1 MTPLETLLARRG
13 DAPTLEDFGGED
25 QLFAQAE
32 ELATSRLWFRAAE
45 TLLAAWDRLSNPDRA
60 AAFIAE
66 ALTTE
71 NRPGVVGDLLDRL
84 CDHPGYLEH
93 HATALNRIALRR
105 TEPHATSLEAE
116 TAGLFLE
123 AALRLALAEGVI
135 KRYGL
140 LDALTDPQA
149 PSAPIGYARQVVRAL
164 GAAYEQWRDA
174 DLTTALHAFLH
185 TPGLR
190 SDAAFELAMCH
201 LSDAFNAADRASLL
215 TQLTSSRTH
224 FTEAIDS
231 DEDRPDAT
239 AYRAAINAV
248 LAFEAADNESLSTE
262 VAQLHRSTS
271 EHALWL
277 TGLRTGWRDGRYDT
291 EAAWYALSIDLE
303 HAATHLDSPLPTW
316 PSQTIQHILAVY
328 TAHRSV
334 RLTSTGDA
342 SALQL
347 LVAPRIEDA
356 FAAREGLL
364 LHVQALLADAPP
376 DWDRNAAEELRS
388 AVESRLRLRPEDATE
403 DGPGKVAAA
412 ASYAD
417 LAAELGNHVLAGLPT
432 QMLESVQESLSDS
445 AIVPA
450 RRLPIAQ
457 QEIFNEVVTVLESCV
472 DFKHPIVRQHFV
484 RLITQSIRFLHTR
497 TTRARAHHT
506 PRFAYLFAPEPGEK
520 LPLENTVQEDLQDF
534 LDGNLEDVDI
544 EVTDRSGGRADIQVT
559 FPGFTTI
566 IECKRT
572 KGRTTRKGLRRYLGQ
587 TVAYQATGITLGML
601 VVLDQ
606 TPKVNWI
613 PNIRDNMWADHI
625 PSPAPEQRG
634 RWAVV
639 VRVPG
644 NRTPPYAMA
653 TPDTIPQE

>member
-1 MTPLETLLARRG
+1 MTPLEKLLARRG
-13 DAPTLEDFGGED
+13 DAPTLEDVGGEEN
-25 QLFAQAE
+25 LWAQAD
-32 ELATSRLWFRAAE
+32 ELVTSRLWFRGAE
-45 TLLAAWDRLSNPDRA
+45 TLLAAWDRLSSQVRA
-60 AAFIAE
+60 ATFIAD

-71 NRPGVVGDLLDRL
+71 NRPGIVGDILDRL
-84 CDHPGYLEH
+84 CDHPGYLKLH
-93 HATALNRIALRR
+93 SATLNRIALRR
-105 TEPHATSLEAE
+105 TEVHASALEAE

-123 AALRLALAEGVI
+123 TALRLALAGGAI

-140 LDALTDPQA
+140 LDVLTDPQA
-149 PSAPIGYARQVVRAL
+149 RSAPIGYARHIVRAL

-174 DLTTALHAFLH
+174 DLITPLHAFLDI
-185 TPGLR
+185 PQLR

-201 LSDAFNAADRASLL
+201 LSDAFNAADRPSLL
-215 TQLTSSRTH
+215 TQLNISRTH

-248 LAFEAADNESLSTE
+248 LAFEAKDNEALSAE
-262 VAQLHRSTS
+262 AAQVRRSTS

-277 TGLRTGWRDGRYDT
+277 TNLRTGWRDGRYDT
-291 EAAWYALSIDLE
+291 EAAWYTLSADLE
-303 HAATHLDSPLPTW
+303 HAATHLDSPLPIW

-328 TAHRSV
+328 AAHRSV
-334 RLTSTGDA
+334 RLTSTEDA

-364 LHVQALLADAPP
+364 LHVHALLADAPP
-376 DWDRNAAEELRS
+376 DWDRHAAEELRS
-388 AVESRLRLRPEDATE
+388 AVEVRLGLQPE
-403 DGPGKVAAA
+403 DGPGKVSAA
-412 ASYAD
+412 ASFAD

-432 QMLESVQESLSDS
+432 QMLESVKNSLADS
-445 AIVPA
+445 AIVLT

-457 QEIFNEVVTVLESCV
+457 QEIFNEVVTVLEDCD
-472 DFKHPIVRQHFV
+472 DFKNPTVRQDFV

-506 PRFAYLFAPEPGEK
+506 SRFAYLFVPEPGGK
-520 LPLENTVQEDLQDF
+520 LPLENTIQEDLQDF

-559 FPGFTTI
+559 FPGFTSI

-587 TVAYQATGITLGML
+587 TVAYQAGGITLGML

-606 TPKVNWI
+606 TPKTNWI
-613 PNIRDNMWADHI
+613 PNIRDNMWADHL
-625 PSPAPEQRG
+625 PSPASEQRD

-644 NRTPPYAMA
+644 NRTPPYAMT
-653 TPDTIPQE
+653 TPDTIQQE